1 MTDILEEEYAIKF
14 QLEIALKWG
23 EHRASFHNL
32 KIDETLNVLSEEDIH
47 SLWLP
52 NVVYEN
58 TNQKLTTR
66 LGYDFEWKTHL
77 LVERNSDGIRSG
89 PELIDEREIFKGS
102 ENNLVML
109 QTYTH
114 AFQCS
119 FRLVLYP
126 FDTQVGL
133 DLSTIY
139 ILY

>member
-1 MTDILEEEYAIKF
+1 M
-14 QLEIALKWG
+14 EIALKWK

-32 KIDETLNVLSEEDIH
+32 KIDKTLNVLSEEDIH

-77 LVERNSDGIRSG
+77 LVERNSDKIRSG
-89 PELIDEREIFKGS
+89 PEFVDETEIFKGS

-114 AFQCS
+114 EFQCS

-133 DLSTIY
+133 VLNSSFLNLEFKDSR
-139 ILY
+139 